1 MIVLRWSSF
10 GGAVWCAVLVVQT
23 GLSNGLVLL
32 GLIFLA
38 VAAVTFRSVQD
49 LLVAVFV
56 WLAAPGVPCESRVDH
71 LDGQCPCPVDH
82 AEAEDCVDTVPDGL
96 EERMLAA
103 VRAEIERRME
113 RGGSL

>member
-1 MIVLRWSSF
+1 MIVLRWASF

-32 GLIFLA
+32 GLIFLS
-38 VAAVTFRSVQD
+38 VSAVTFRSVQD

-56 WLAAPGVPCESRVDH
+56 WLAAPGAPCGSRLDH
-71 LDGQCPCPVDH
+71 RDGRCPCPVDH
-82 AEAEDCVDTVPDGL
+82 AEAEDCVDTVPDGI

-103 VRAEIERRME
+103 VRAEIDRME